1 MNKDRLAR
9 AIVALTELVSKLR
22 GPDGCPWD
30 MEQTDSTV
38 RLYLL
43 EEAYEVLDAIENG
56 SPEDVCEELGDLLF
70 QIIFLA
76 SLAEARGEFDL
87 VAVVEQ
93 IRTKMERRHPHVF
106 GEVHLENAEAVSKQ
120 WNEIKKMEKG
130 SQEDIQY
137 RLGKVPIALP
147 SLMRAHRLSERASE
161 TEKIGPEDEPDVY
174 KKANKAFEDL
184 QESIAEGDKG
194 RIGEIMGV
202 LLFSLADLSRA
213 LGFSAE
219 DVLRVANHAFQRR
232 HGP

>member
-9 AIVALTELVSKLR
+9 AIVALAELVSKLR

-30 MEQTDSTV
+30 IEQTDSTI

-76 SLAEARGEFDL
+76 NLAEARGEFDL
-87 VAVVEQ
+87 VAVMEQ

-106 GEVHLENAEAVSKQ
+106 GEVHLENSEEVSKQ
-120 WNEIKKMEKG
+120 WNEIKRTERG
-130 SQEDIQY
+130 SQEDTHH
-137 RLGKVPIALP
+137 RLEKVPVGLP

-161 TEKIGPEDEPDVY
+161 TEIGPEDET
-174 KKANKAFEDL
+174 KICEKANKAFEDL
-184 QESIAEGDKG
+184 QMIIAEGDKE
-194 RIGEIMGV
+194 RIGKVMGDF
-202 LLFSLADLSRA
+202 LFCLADLSRHF
-213 LGFSAE
+213 GFNAE
-219 DVLRVANHAFQRR
+219 DVLRVANNKFLKSHAS
-232 HGP
+232 

>member
-1 MNKDRLAR
+1 MNKDRLAQ

-30 MEQTDSTV
+30 IEQTDATV

-56 SPEDVCEELGDLLF
+56 SPEDVCGELGDLLF

-76 SLAEARGEFDL
+76 NLAEEKREFDL
-87 VAVVEQ
+87 VAVMEK

-106 GEVHLENAEAVSKQ
+106 GAAHLENAEEVSKQ
-120 WNEIKKMEKG
+120 WNEIKRMEREF
-130 SQEDIQY
+130 QEDIHH
-137 RLGKVPIALP
+137 RLGKVPVDLP

-161 TEKIGPEDEPDVY
+161 TEIDLEAETTTWM
-174 KKANKAFEDL
+174 KANKAFEDL
-184 QESIAEGDKG
+184 QRIIPEGDKG
-194 RIGEIMGV
+194 RIREIMGE
-202 LLFSLADLSRA
+202 LLFCLADLSRT
-213 LGFSAE
+213 LGFNAE
-219 DVLRVANHAFQRR
+219 DVLRVANNEFQRR